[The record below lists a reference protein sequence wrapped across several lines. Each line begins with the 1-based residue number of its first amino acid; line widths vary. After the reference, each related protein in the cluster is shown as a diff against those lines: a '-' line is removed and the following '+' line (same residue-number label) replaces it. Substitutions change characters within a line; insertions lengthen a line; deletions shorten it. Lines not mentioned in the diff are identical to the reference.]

1 MRPQTPTR
9 TPTPNPTPAP
19 ARIPG
24 PTPLTPR
31 QERFCQAFV
40 VYATA
45 ATAAAEAGY
54 ARTNTRQYGSRLLK
68 TDRIRARIREIQS
81 DLAADHGRD
90 IDVLL
95 GKLEIVYRRA
105 IEDHHFYAA
114 ARAVELQAKLGGM
127 AKLPPAMIPGD
138 TPAPPLMI
146 PGDTPAP
153 PGIEGEAEPAP
164 PVAPEEN
171 GGSDLS
177 RPACRQK
184 PTKADECLQSDRN
197 LP

>member
-1 MRPQTPTR
+1 MRPRTSTPS
-9 TPTPNPTPAP
+9 PTPAP
-19 ARIPG
+19 TPAPTRTPG

-31 QERFCQAFV
+31 QERFCQSFV

-45 ATAAAEAGY
+45 ATAAREAGY
-54 ARTNTRQYGSRLLK
+54 ARPNARQHGSRLLK

-90 IDVLL
+90 MDVLL

-114 ARAVELQAKLGGM
+114 ARAVELQAKL
-127 AKLPPAMIPGD
+127 AASSVPIRPG
-138 TPAPPLMI
+138 PVKKQ
-146 PGDTPAP
+146 
-153 PGIEGEAEPAP
+153 P
-164 PVAPEEN
+164 PVLE
-171 GGSDLS
+171 

-184 PTKADECLQSDRN
+184 PTKADKSLQSDRDF
-197 LP
+197 P